1 MAVSIEDVLMARIQ
15 QDQAS
20 KPDPAVAMGLGATG
34 GALLG
39 AGLGAVPHSVG
50 ALGNKI
56 VGRKPNIF
64 KPGARMAGGLLG
76 AIMGGA
82 LGEGV
87 RRMTVE
93 QSPAA
98 SLLAR
103 IQARGGKITLDDQL
117 QLEQVL
123 RDTYNQTGRF

>member
-20 KPDPAVAMGLGATG
+20 KPDPAVAMGVGATG

-39 AGLGAVPHSVG
+39 AGLGAVPHSIG
-50 ALGNKI
+50 ALGNKML
-56 VGRKPNIF
+56 GRKPNVL
-64 KPGARMAGGLLG
+64 KPGPRMAGGLLG

-87 RRMTVE
+87 RRMTIE

-98 SLLAR
+98 DLLAR
-103 IQARGGKITLDDQL
+103 LQVRGGDLTVEDQMA
-117 QLEQVL
+117 LEQVL
-123 RDTYNQTGRF
+123 RDTYNRTGRF

>member
-39 AGLGAVPHSVG
+39 AGVGAIPHSIG
-50 ALGNKI
+50 ALGNKMI
-56 VGRKPNIF
+56 GRTPNRL
-64 KPGARMAGGLLG
+64 KPGSRMAGGLLG

-98 SLLAR
+98 ALLAR
-103 IQARGGKITLDDQL
+103 LQTRGGELTVEDQM

-123 RDTYNQTGRF
+123 RDTYERTGRF